1 MKWDKRVDFIKMK
14 NRFERDLKKL
24 EKEKLTYRRLK
35 EMCYIS
41 ILLIQLV
48 NGSRISEAIEGLK
61 KAIEENKNEVYVRV
75 RKQKDNVRLIVIP
88 KIVMKKLKFI
98 RLIVPFITRDKVRS
112 FCRYNYKIN
121 THSLRYAFVSYL
133 GEKGYPAQVIASIT
147 QHKNL
152 NYIIRYTQQ
161 NVGEKILKE
170 IAIK

>member
-75 RKQKDNVRLIVIP
+75 RKQKNNVRLIVIP

-121 THSLRYAFVSYL
+121 THSLRYAFVSHL
-133 GEKGYPAQVIASIT
+133 GEKGYPAQVIAAIT

-161 NVGEKILKE
+161 NLGEKILKE
-170 IAIK
+170 MAE